1 MSVWSS
7 SQRHEFLRHPPSQ
20 INLLKLNVLILQTD
34 THLDAISSR
43 LKCLSQICVL
53 NVLLLILCALTFNQ
67 QYFFFSKPK
76 PSFRRLGALVNLALS
91 LRKEL
96 YLLYNKVQTSQKQES
111 QIRPWQKTNLQS
123 SEEKNMEE
131 ERHDD
136 GNNYMYVYQD
146 VHIIIVYWWW
156 CAGLCCIQKLQN
168 CTSVLQSANG
178 PKAYCKSNLIVS

>member
-1 MSVWSS
+1 MQLAVGSNACHKFVCLMFSCLYFARWHS
-7 SQRHEFLRHPPSQ
+7 
-20 INLLKLNVLILQTD
+20 INST
-34 THLDAISSR
+34 
-43 LKCLSQICVL
+43 
-53 NVLLLILCALTFNQ
+53 
-67 QYFFFSKPK
+67 FFFSKPK

>member
-111 QIRPWQKTNLQS
+111 QIRPWQKTDLQS

-136 GNNYMYVYQD
+136 GNILVD

-168 CTSVLQSANG
+168 CTLVLQSANG